1 MNYEEMLKTY
11 QERSRNTLTDG
22 ITTALSYADEVS
34 VSLGLLEDTG
44 LLSEILDTISFSLPF
59 AVIAVTEQ
67 GAVVLGKKTQKA
79 ALQDG
84 SYRMLKTGAGMA
96 AGAAA
101 IAAGLGALPAV
112 PIAVGTRLLMDKYR
126 SQALTAYRVKQR
138 TQRLKALVKQRG
150 WDRDAEETKNNMD

>member
-1 MNYEEMLKTY
+1 MKYQDLLKTY
-11 QERSRNTLTDG
+11 QERSLSTLTDG

-34 VSLGLLEDTG
+34 VSLGLMEDTG
-44 LLSEILDTISFSLPF
+44 LLSEVLDSVSFGLPF

-67 GAVVLGKKTQKA
+67 GAVILGKKTQKA

-96 AGAAA
+96 AGATA

-112 PIAVGTRLLMDKYR
+112 PIAVATRLLMDKYR
-126 SQALTAYRVKQR
+126 SQSLTAYRVKQR
-138 TQRLKALVKQRG
+138 TQRLGALIRQRG
-150 WDRDAEETKNNMD
+150 WGRPAEE

>member
-1 MNYEEMLKTY
+1 MNYQEMLKAY
-11 QERSRNTLTDG
+11 QDRRRSALTDS

-44 LLSEILDTISFSLPF
+44 LINEILDAVTFGLPF

-67 GAVVLGKKTQKA
+67 GAVILGKKTQKA

-96 AGAAA
+96 AGTAA
-101 IAAGLGALPAV
+101 IAVGLGALPAV
-112 PIAVGTRLLMDKYR
+112 PIAVGTRLLLEKYR

-138 TQRLKALVKQRG
+138 SERLRALARQRG
-150 WDRDAEETKNNMD
+150 WGWEKENTPAL